1 MSLAVA
7 PGSTLSRLHLP
18 QFGVYADFATPAHAE
33 WLIKSFVD
41 YIKNHGPT
49 VYRDFVNAKA
59 IAKLL
64 NDTCYPFS
72 DTPLDGES
80 GLMMF
85 TFETE
90 NSELM
95 GGCLLS
101 VETPWFAKP
110 GTLVSLSEVATFAIP
125 GHSGITRMTATL
137 MKELSKQFVSD
148 CPVVLC
154 AGASVPE
161 SAPLVTNS
169 YRKMGFQSHS
179 VFYKLLKG
187 E

>member
-1 MSLAVA
+1 MSRIHLA
-7 PGSTLSRLHLP
+7 
-18 QFGVYADFATPAHAE
+18 QYGVYADFATPAHAA
-33 WLIKSFVD
+33 WLIKSFVEH
-41 YIKNHGPT
+41 IKNSGPT
-49 VYRDFVNAKA
+49 VYRNYIDAEA
-59 IAKLL
+59 ITELL

-72 DTPLDGES
+72 DTPCNEGS

-101 VETPWFAKP
+101 TETPWFAKP
-110 GTLVSLSEVATFAIP
+110 GTLVSLSEVATYAMP
-125 GHSGITRMTATL
+125 GHAGVTRMTIAL
-137 MKELSKQFVSD
+137 MEELSKQFVSD

-154 AGASVPE
+154 AGASVPA
-161 SAPLVTNS
+161 SAPLVINS
-169 YRKMGFQSHS
+169 YKKMGFQSHS
-179 VFYKLLKG
+179 VFYKLTKG